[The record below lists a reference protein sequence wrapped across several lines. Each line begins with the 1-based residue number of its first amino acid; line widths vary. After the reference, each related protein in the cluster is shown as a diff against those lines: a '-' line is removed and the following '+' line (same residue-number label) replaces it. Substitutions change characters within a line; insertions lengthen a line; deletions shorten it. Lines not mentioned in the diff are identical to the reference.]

1 MTARPETRIHGRE
14 VRVNTGWPPP
24 HLVQK
29 VSICDTN
36 HQVQGRAT
44 TGEASEY
51 LKKTLVRDL
60 FVMAYGTRQNSETM
74 SHSVKI
80 TALWALKVP
89 LEEVCRFGQHVPG
102 LGANIRRLRSHA
114 DNHRRHVSGRRLHA
128 QLSLRD
134 ILTMALESRSCHN
147 MIHLLSRIGRTRCRR
162 AVQVL
167 PCQLCHHVFAISDLA
182 QKVVTICMCDKV
194 HMVSLSYKPSISSST
209 RS

>member
-14 VRVNTGWPPP
+14 VRVNTGWPSP

-51 LKKTLVRDL
+51 LKKTSVRDL
-60 FVMAYGTRQNSETM
+60 LVMSYGTRQSSETM
-74 SHSVKI
+74 SLTVKI

-102 LGANIRRLRSHA
+102 LGANIRRLLSQA

-134 ILTMALESRSCHN
+134 LLTMALESRSCHN
-147 MIHLLSRIGRTRCRR
+147 MI
-162 AVQVL
+162 
-167 PCQLCHHVFAISDLA
+167 
-182 QKVVTICMCDKV
+182 
-194 HMVSLSYKPSISSST
+194 SLSVKIRTHVVSSCTPGAALST
-209 RS
+209 LPTKFLPITDGDFLHEVRGRPTRVDAPLLTVNDSFRTCCH